1 MAHQCPWCELRY
13 AWSAELAWHM
23 RDDHAPRQLA
33 RIPSHRRGDHD
44 DSSAVTL
51 DAVPMDTVPLDA
63 ASLET
68 GAGVEVGPASD

>member
-33 RIPSHRRGDHD
+33 RIPAHRRADHD
-44 DSSAVTL
+44 NSA
-51 DAVPMDTVPLDA
+51 AVSLDTVSLDT
-63 ASLET
+63 ASLDT
-68 GAGVEVGPASD
+68 GAAVEAGPATD